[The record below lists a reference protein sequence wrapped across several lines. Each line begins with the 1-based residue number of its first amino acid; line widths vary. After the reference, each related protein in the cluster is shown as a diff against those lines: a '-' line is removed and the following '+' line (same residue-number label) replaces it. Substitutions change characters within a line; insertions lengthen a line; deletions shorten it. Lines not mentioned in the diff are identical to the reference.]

1 MVSAPSGDQAGDV
14 GPVRQSGGRCRPRQ
28 SIRRMVSPQWD
39 NQADGVGPVS
49 QSGGWCRPRQAVRR
63 NGVAP
68 VSPPSGGKADLC
80 EQKAHILVKTW
91 PCQPISVNVRLIL
104 KTQKALKVPNVSLI
118 PIYVYKNRFWKILEL
133 FGSFHHGVIVR
144 KALELNFR
152 EETGFSSP
160 CRLT

>member
-1 MVSAPSGDQAGDV
+1 MRGRHLRLIRRNGVAPCRPPSGGQADL
-14 GPVRQSGGRCRPRQ
+14 CRPGR
-28 SIRRMVSPQWD
+28 PH
-39 NQADGVGPVS
+39 QAI
-49 QSGGWCRPRQAVRR
+49 RR

-118 PIYVYKNRFWKILEL
+118 PIYVYKNRF
-133 FGSFHHGVIVR
+133 
-144 KALELNFR
+144 
-152 EETGFSSP
+152 
-160 CRLT
+160 